1 MEKEGEMLNFKL
13 FMLLAVAVFI
23 GLASSNYVTAGDSQK
38 ININTATAEE
48 LVQLNGIGPKYAA
61 NIVEYRET
69 WGSFKTPEDLM
80 HVPGIGQKT
89 FEKNKDLIILKEPEK
104 TKTD

>member
-1 MEKEGEMLNFKL
+1 MLNRKL
-13 FMLLAVAVFI
+13 FMLFAVAVLI
-23 GLASSNYVTAGDSQK
+23 GLVGSNYVTAGDSQK

-80 HVPGIGQKT
+80 HVPGIGQTT
-89 FEKNKDLIILKEPEK
+89 FEKNKDLIIVEEPEK
-104 TKTD
+104 TKNQLE

>member
-1 MEKEGEMLNFKL
+1 MLNRKL
-13 FMLLAVAVFI
+13 FLVLAVAVLI
-23 GLASSNYVTAGDSQK
+23 GLVCSNYVTAGGSQK

-48 LVQLNGIGPKYAA
+48 LVQLKGIGPKYAA

-69 WGSFKTPEDLM
+69 WGAFKTPEDLM

-89 FEKNKDLIILKEPEK
+89 FEKNKDLIIVEEPEK
-104 TKTD
+104 TKNQLE

>member
-1 MEKEGEMLNFKL
+1 MLNRRL
-13 FMLLAVAVFI
+13 FMVLAVAVLI
-23 GLASSNYVTAGDSQK
+23 GLAGANYVAAGDSQK

-61 NIVEYRET
+61 SIIEYRET

-89 FEKNKDLIILKEPEK
+89 FEKNKDLIIVEEPEK
-104 TKTD
+104 SKNE